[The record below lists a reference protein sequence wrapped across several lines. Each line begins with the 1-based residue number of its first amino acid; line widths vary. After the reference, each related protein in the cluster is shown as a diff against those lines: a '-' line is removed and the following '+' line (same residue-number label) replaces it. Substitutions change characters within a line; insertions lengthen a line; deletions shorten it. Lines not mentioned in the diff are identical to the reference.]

1 MKPNRKEFNYL
12 YKQMDDLYHD
22 IAVHAGLSDS
32 AFTILYGLLD
42 IGDGCLQK
50 DISSQYSISRQTINS
65 SIKNLEKKG
74 YVSLQQGK
82 HLYLTP
88 AGRRF
93 AEEKV
98 APLFNLENCVFEQ
111 MTPQECSELLRL
123 TRKYVT
129 LFTKKVKGE
138 FI

>member
-65 SIKNLEKKG
+65 SIKNLEKKWEFFDKMTKTLAYIKNIG
-74 YVSLQQGK
+74 IISRK
-82 HLYLTP
+82 KKYLCR
-88 AGRRF
+88 G
-93 AEEKV
+93 
-98 APLFNLENCVFEQ
+98 
-111 MTPQECSELLRL
+111 
-123 TRKYVT
+123 
-129 LFTKKVKGE
+129 
-138 FI
+138 